1 MAVVAPGVCVCCGN
15 SLLAGRAFR
24 RVFARLDLPYVPK
37 RAQAAAVLLA
47 LFGGII
53 GLHHFYM
60 GQTRKGICY
69 AASFWLAIP
78 MILGWIDAVWLAL
91 LTEPQFQ
98 ARVIHSAAKRAA
110 VK

>member
-1 MAVVAPGVCVCCGN
+1 V
-15 SLLAGRAFR
+15 
-24 RVFARLDLPYVPK
+24 

-53 GLHHFYM
+53 GRHHFYV

-78 MILGWIDAVWLAL
+78 MILGWLDAVRLAL

-98 ARVIHSAAKRAA
+98 ARIIHAASKRAA